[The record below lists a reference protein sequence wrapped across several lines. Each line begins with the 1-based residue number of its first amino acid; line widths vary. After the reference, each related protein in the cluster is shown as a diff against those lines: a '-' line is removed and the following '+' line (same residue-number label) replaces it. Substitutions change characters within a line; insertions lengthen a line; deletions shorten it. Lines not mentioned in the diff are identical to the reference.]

1 MLRKRQ
7 EEKDGRKRKL
17 KMEKRLE
24 RNVKESKPKSKLTKM
39 APLVIIRMHLNVSCR
54 PILYFTLVF
63 IPIVQNPIR
72 LMLNVS

>member
-1 MLRKRQ
+1 
-7 EEKDGRKRKL
+7 
-17 KMEKRLE
+17 MEKRLE
-24 RNVKESKPKSKLTKM
+24 RNVKESKPKSKLTNM